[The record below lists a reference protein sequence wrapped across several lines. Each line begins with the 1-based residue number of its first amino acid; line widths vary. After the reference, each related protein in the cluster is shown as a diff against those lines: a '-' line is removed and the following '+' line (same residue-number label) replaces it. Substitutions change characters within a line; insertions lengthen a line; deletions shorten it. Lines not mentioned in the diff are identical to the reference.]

1 MIKIDGSYVE
11 GGGQILRTALFLS
24 LVTSSPFKI
33 FNIRSTRKS
42 PGLKRQHLTIIRALK
57 ILTTSTVSGDS
68 LGSTELEFRP
78 GRIIGG
84 DIELDVETAGSI
96 PLVLQTL
103 IPVLIFAQ
111 KPSRLVIYGGTD
123 VPGGMTID
131 YLRYVFL
138 PYLNRFVERISVKVK
153 RRGYYPKGNGKVKV
167 EVVPR
172 FHSIED
178 VKDKVSPLT
187 LDSCGDLSSIS
198 ILSVSSI
205 KLKSRRVAERQAG
218 GAQRA
223 LSKLISKVQ
232 SEISVRY
239 EESFS
244 PGCSILIVGNLG
256 KDYILGSDGIGKLGV
271 PAEKIGE
278 EAAKKFVYEIEHG
291 ACVDRHLQDNLI
303 PFLGLVGGSMRVSE
317 VTKHTKS
324 NIWVTEKFL
333 PVKFEVRGNQI
344 FILKENGSGDVL
356 DTQING

>member
-1 MIKIDGSYVE
+1 MIKIDGSYGE

-24 LVTSSPFKI
+24 LLTSSPFEI
-33 FNIRSTRKS
+33 FNIRSTRKR

-57 ILTTSTVSGDS
+57 MLTTSTIYGDT
-68 LGSTELEFRP
+68 LGSKELEFIP

-84 DIELDVETAGSI
+84 NLELDVETAGSI

-138 PYLNRFVERISVKVK
+138 PYLNRFAESISVKVK
-153 RRGYYPKGNGKVKV
+153 RRGYYPRGNGKVRV
-167 EVVPR
+167 DVIPR
-172 FHSIED
+172 FQSI
-178 VKDKVSPLT
+178 KDARDNVLPLK
-187 LDSCGDLSSIS
+187 LDSCRDLSSIS
-198 ILSVSSI
+198 ILSVSSTR
-205 KLKSRRVAERQAG
+205 LESRRVAERQVE
-218 GAQRA
+218 GARRT
-223 LSKLISKVQ
+223 LSRLISKVQ
-232 SEISVRY
+232 SKISVRY

-244 PGCSILIVGNLG
+244 PGCSILIAGNLG
-256 KDYILGSDGIGKLGV
+256 KDYIQGSDGIGKLGV

-278 EAAKKFVYEIEHG
+278 EAAKKFVYEIEKK

-317 VTKHTKS
+317 VTKHTRS

-333 PVKFEVRGNQI
+333 PVKFEFRDNLI
-344 FILKENGSGDVL
+344 ISR
-356 DTQING
+356 